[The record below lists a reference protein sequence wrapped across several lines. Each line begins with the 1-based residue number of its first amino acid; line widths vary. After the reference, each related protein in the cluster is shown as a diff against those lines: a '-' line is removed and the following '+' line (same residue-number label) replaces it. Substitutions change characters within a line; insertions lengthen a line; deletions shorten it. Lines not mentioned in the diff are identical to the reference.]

1 MLCNR
6 GDVEDVGHFVLNCG
20 EFTAER
26 RKLVRKIR
34 SLIGAERWG
43 EEYDRDVEEKKA
55 LLGKRVEGV
64 ERDVMDVVD
73 GWLLKELLVWWRR
86 RKDLLGWT

>member
-6 GDVEDVGHFVLNCG
+6 GDVEDVGDFVLNCG

-26 RKLVRKIR
+26 RKLVRMIR
-34 SLIGAERWG
+34 SLVGAERWG

-73 GWLLKELLVWWRR
+73 EWLLKELLVWWRR